1 MLHLLAAA
9 ALSRH
14 SLVSDLRQKLEQ
26 AVQGM
31 PIHGH
36 RFRAIVGGVAA
47 KVPNG
52 DSGFGVECDFKHP
65 VGDRDSTIINLCF
78 SVFDCISFVAV
89 RRNHRTLVEPI
100 DTKRDFYGNEWAAA
114 DPELAGWSGNRLCV
128 FMHYPGGTGNS
139 DGAHVFELSGDHWK
153 LVKDM
158 DAFGENTWEGAH
170 NRETVVSSSPV
181 DLQADLYVRVPPPGM
196 EDRLSHGDLWFD
208 YHQVW
213 HFSAGRLRQTLF
225 RRLDLPVVAMY
236 DLIRLVRKERRGEF
250 ARRVPARFRHQLWR
264 YLQGDDH
271 VVHGAQPE
279 NDNTRD
285 ESPYLL
291 IDGVLPVTMAKRHGR
306 WVVAEI
312 GPKQAEP

>member
-9 ALSRH
+9 AISPQALI
-14 SLVSDLRQKLEQ
+14 SDLRRKLEH

-36 RFRAIVGGVAA
+36 RFRAAVTQVEQKYRYA
-47 KVPNG
+47 KDEELAEV
-52 DSGFGVECDFKHP
+52 SFKHP
-65 VGDRDSTIINLCF
+65 LGDRDSTIICLSQDLFYRLIFIAFKAGRRTRVESINAENDLWG
-78 SVFDCISFVAV
+78 DGDV
-89 RRNHRTLVEPI
+89 RAYPVLS
-100 DTKRDFYGNEWAAA
+100 
-114 DPELAGWSGNRLCV
+114 GWDGSRFCV
-128 FMHYPGGTGNS
+128 FLHYPGGTANS
-139 DGAHVFELSGDHWK
+139 DGASEFELARGQWR
-153 LVKDM
+153 LVKHFDG
-158 DAFGENTWEGAH
+158 FGENTWEGAH

-181 DLQADLYVRVPPPGM
+181 DLRDDLYVRVPPLGM
-196 EDRLSHGDLWFD
+196 EYGLSHGDLWFD

-213 HFSAGRLRQTLF
+213 RFSHGRLRQTLI

-250 ARRVPARFRHQLWR
+250 ARRVPARFRHRLWR